1 MKASSV
7 ERRGGN
13 EHIKEEEDC
22 EEYSE
27 VEKEKES
34 NRYADQ
40 EREEAVG
47 DSYDV

>member
-13 EHIKEEEDC
+13 ENIKEEEDY

-27 VEKEKES
+27 VEKEKEQ
-34 NRYADQ
+34 NQYAD
-40 EREEAVG
+40 EEYEQDLG
-47 DSYDV
+47 GSYGG